1 MPSLC
6 PFLRLCRDYA
16 VIMPP
21 PQRSEVRE
29 LQPRLPCRKFPKTA
43 RVARWRNVVQCSVA
57 GGRLRN
63 DLTRNEYILRAIEFV
78 NGFGRISYLITDLF
92 PSEKTRSGPFVCPSA
107 FVLKFVEFVR
117 VTRRI
122 PGWITDLFPSEKP
135 YML

>member
-1 MPSLC
+1 
-6 PFLRLCRDYA
+6 
-16 VIMPP
+16 MPP
-21 PQRSEVRE
+21 PKRLEVRE
-29 LQPRLPCRKFPKTA
+29 LQPRMPCRKFPKTA

-63 DLTRNEYILRAIEFV
+63 DLTRNEYILSVRAIEFV
-78 NGFGRISYLITDLF
+78 NGFGRISYLITDLRF